1 MGVRVRRL
9 HHGWRMQGTEAAER
23 LMESFAERTGLADG
37 GDPRRRY
44 LWTDACAVEAF
55 LALHRRTGLNI
66 HLERAVRTAELVH
79 QVLGRHRPDDGRTG
93 WISGLDEAAGMLR
106 PTAGG
111 LRIGKPLPERA
122 RGVPYDERLE
132 WDRDGQYFHYLT
144 RWMHALHALGQATGA
159 PRWDSLAAD
168 LAHGTCSAFVHEPFV
183 GGTKRIHWKMSI
195 DRMRPLVR
203 SMGHLDPL
211 DGFVALAE
219 IQSSL
224 DAHDPAWSFLQVHA
238 ADLRRI
244 CWDIPAWTT
253 VDPLSLGGLLS
264 EASRLACL
272 VAAGRH
278 PNEPILERLAHDA
291 RRSLD
296 ALAGADLLDRSVET
310 RLAFR
315 ELGLSIGLQAIVPAH
330 DAVQHHRDKFGDA
343 WAGSALLAHLEAM
356 VRHTALIGRI
366 EETWLDPDAQGT
378 SAWQAHLDINAVM
391 LALSLVAERVPS
403 PA

>member
-1 MGVRVRRL
+1 MRALDV
-9 HHGWRMQGTEAAER
+9 ADR
-23 LMESFAERTGLADG
+23 LMDDFCARTGVDGG
-37 GDPRRRY
+37 GDPDRRY
-44 LWTDACAVEAF
+44 LWTDALAVEACVT
-55 LALHRRTGLNI
+55 LHARTGMHR
-66 HLERAVRTAELVH
+66 HLERAIHLAELVH
-79 QVLGRHRPDDGRTG
+79 RVLGRHRPDDRRVG
-93 WISGLDEAAGMLR
+93 WISGLDEASGERR

-111 LRIGKPLPERA
+111 LRIGKPLPERPA
-122 RGVPYDERLE
+122 GAPRDDGLE

-203 SMGHLDPL
+203 SMGHIDPL

-296 ALAGADLLDRSVET
+296 AFAGADLLDRSVET

-330 DAVQHHRDKFGDA
+330 DAVQHHRDRFGDP
-343 WAGSALLAHLEAM
+343 WAASALLAHLEAM
-356 VRHTALIGRI
+356 VRHTALIPRI
-366 EETWLDPDAQGT
+366 EETWLDPDAQDS

-391 LALSLVAERVPS
+391 LALSLVAERIPS

>member
-1 MGVRVRRL
+1 M
-9 HHGWRMQGTEAAER
+9 
-23 LMESFAERTGLADG
+23 RTCGL
-37 GDPRRRY
+37 
-44 LWTDACAVEAF
+44 
-55 LALHRRTGLNI
+55 
-66 HLERAVRTAELVH
+66 
-79 QVLGRHRPDDGRTG
+79 Q
-93 WISGLDEAAGMLR
+93 S
-106 PTAGG
+106 
-111 LRIGKPLPERA
+111 
-122 RGVPYDERLE
+122 
-132 WDRDGQYFHYLT
+132 
-144 RWMHALHALGQATGA
+144 LGQATGDH
-159 PRWDSLAAD
+159 RWHTLAGD
-168 LAHGTCSAFVHEPFV
+168 LAHGTCAAFVYEPFA

-224 DAHDPAWSFLQVHA
+224 DAHDPAWSFLQVHV

-264 EASRLACL
+264 ETSRLACL

-296 ALAGADLLDRSVET
+296 AFAGADLLDRSIET

-330 DAVQHHRDKFGDA
+330 DAVQHHRDRFGEA

-366 EETWLDPDAQGT
+366 EETWLDPDAQET
-378 SAWQAHLDINAVM
+378 SAWHAHLDINAVM
-391 LALSLVAERVPS
+391 LALSLVGERVPS